1 MAAEPNY
8 AFAKGYGRFGIGYSR
23 LATAL
28 GNFEQG
34 NIQAESTVV
43 AQWLTSGLRVAMSRT
58 GWNLLSPRFMLTK
71 VPSAILSNYY
81 CHGYPFTPKMED
93 RPYNQY
99 GPLLYSEGRWDQL
112 CAWLT
117 GNSKFRNQLAG
128 HKQALR
134 MWATVRKPLTQVTK
148 LAVLSLSRVFLSQ
161 QASPTAHAL
170 WVVAVGR
177 SPVRVSPYS
186 DRFLVTGP
194 PP

>member
-1 MAAEPNY
+1 MHTPIVRNSVPQRLCIQILGYEDMAAEANY
-8 AFAKGYGRFGIGYSR
+8 AFAKGYGRFGAGYTR

-43 AQWLTSGLRVAMSRT
+43 AQWLTSRLRVAMSST
-58 GWNLLSPRFMLTK
+58 GWNLLSFRYMLTK

-117 GNSKFRNQLAG
+117 GNSKFRSQLAD

-134 MWATVRKPLTQVTK
+134 DHMGYSQKASDPSNKARRTV
-148 LAVLSLSRVFLSQ
+148 
-161 QASPTAHAL
+161 
-170 WVVAVGR
+170 
-177 SPVRVSPYS
+177 
-186 DRFLVTGP
+186 P
-194 PP
+194 PPEAWLSG